1 MEIDKMLKN
10 SYSEN
15 TNSDIIE
22 NEITKIKKMS
32 FNNKLVLDR
41 LKKFVELLDRIDES
55 INEKTLKHLTELSE
69 LDLKIKTNVEI
80 FKTICKNLV

>member
-32 FNNKLVLDR
+32 YNNKLVLDR

-69 LDLKIKTNVEI
+69 LDVKIKTNVEI